1 MSLLSSI
8 ICSLGFLVI
17 VSSLSPM
24 RCAFLYALITDA
36 PMSFPTLFI
45 RSLVKV
51 HKSSAK
57 SHGLLFLIFI
67 HRILLNLGLED
78 FPAFKPIHI
87 ISPIDATFLK
97 QKSS

>member
-17 VSSLSPM
+17 VSSL
-24 RCAFLYALITDA
+24 FLVITDA

-97 QKSS
+97 QKSA